1 MNPVHGGEEPGT
13 ALRVHEHTPM
23 AQDGEEGTKSLLTGG
38 EGSADVLMTQ
48 LCPLRLEEVV
58 VTKNALPDGRLEHCT
73 AQATSEENSSEAC
86 ETIRQD
92 VGEKEDKVQPALEMM
107 ALNDCNMELG
117 RDVSGHEQKINSLHS
132 QKLMVV
138 KQIVKHIK
146 SLPQDSLDSCSSAVR
161 CQGMLLIT
169 DYSDRNES
177 PGSPFTAGMP
187 MGAYFS
193 TSKVKPPLEGKEK
206 LDVVIVCVASVFA
219 LPSIEALQ
227 RQEGHKVNV
236 KDLYNQSVDALEVML
251 RALLSEKPNPAE
263 LQNFLD
269 HLAPWMRSEKAHER
283 ARAVNTSVCLL
294 QAAAEHPKFCMSHE
308 FPRLGLLVGRLA
320 LCIGDPEKEIGHQ
333 AMEGLYFL
341 YSLMWC
347 QKEPERKMGSV
358 TAVLHQMPKEI
369 LGIYEPTR
377 TCQNISEI
385 VKRFG
390 QFLSPDQIADL
401 LLTAVES
408 LKKANESTIE
418 ASKTILNVILEKY
431 KHKIQMKV
439 PKILDRIHSQ
449 LRAIHHSHARQVVMM
464 ALCLLA
470 RAFMEE
476 VSTAL
481 LKCPLPLDRDA
492 AGMWRTLAKTEAI
505 CHSHRLLDV
514 LLKELQERPSTS
526 EDKAFIIPIAAASA
540 LCEVLSVS
548 MCTQTVTRF
557 YPRLLMALLVQVH
570 YSIGLSL
577 SDSGVSR
584 KELIPACCV
593 VKTVKTLLLK
603 MGCHYEFTSVEKEG
617 GWELLTSSE
626 EHHRGVGL
634 LARAMV
640 HYSCCELWRILYL
653 LVPFL
658 ERGDKQHKLT
668 AMAFFIELLHM
679 PQAKR
684 LPEKYSVIRLLKG
697 LTDPDPIIRALCVKG
712 LITMADWP
720 GKEIKVLVPAMI
732 NSLCGVDG
740 RLVVEALADVKKILR
755 GLDGASYAG
764 CITSPLRLLFDDER
778 ASVRSAAISLF
789 GKMVKKVKKSRGL
802 MKEEDVLDSL
812 IPLLLHLQEG
822 NPDMAEKCKNA
833 LDECSRLLEWRLPK
847 QVGNRKAW
855 HNHQKDVDEICQYL
869 VKTRQENVQRFL
881 FQSQCY
887 LSSTQPSLRR
897 AAAMFIGFLVMHMD
911 NMMGMKDLDIISN
924 ALRGLLHDPE
934 ASVCIFAAQARER
947 VLAVS
952 WKLKY
957 GLVEQHKVNSDSAEK
972 HKSPPNPPP
981 TESTSS
987 RLFNALNL
995 WKLAAKH

>member
-1 MNPVHGGEEPGT
+1 MNPVHGGEGSGT
-13 ALRVHEHTPM
+13 ALRIQEHTSM
-23 AQDGEEGTKSLLTGG
+23 TQEGEEGTKSLVTGG
-38 EGSADVLMTQ
+38 EESADVLMTQ
-48 LCPLRLEEVV
+48 LRLLMLEEV
-58 VTKNALPDGRLEHCT
+58 VTKNALRDGLPEHCT
-73 AQATSEENSSEAC
+73 TQATSEENPGEAC
-86 ETIRQD
+86 GTIRQD
-92 VGEKEDKVQPALEMM
+92 VGEKEDKVQPALEMV
-107 ALNDCNMELG
+107 ALNDCNKLKELG
-117 RDVSGHEQKINSLHS
+117 KDVSRPGQKTNSLHS

-138 KQIVKHIK
+138 EQIVKRIK
-146 SLPQDSLDSCSSAVR
+146 SLPQDSLDSHSSAVR

-169 DYSDRNES
+169 DC
-177 PGSPFTAGMP
+177 
-187 MGAYFS
+187 
-193 TSKVKPPLEGKEK
+193 SKAKPPLEGKEK
-206 LDVVIVCVASVFA
+206 LDVVIVCVASIFA

-236 KDLYNQSVDALEVML
+236 KDLYNQTVDALEVML

-269 HLAPWMRSEKAHER
+269 HLAPWMTSEKAHER
-283 ARAVNTSVCLL
+283 ARAVRTSVCLL
-294 QAAAEHPKFCMSHE
+294 QEAAESPKFCMSHK
-308 FPRLGLLVGRLA
+308 FPRLGLLIGRLA
-320 LCIGDPEKEIGHQ
+320 LRVGDPEKEIGRQ

-341 YSLMWC
+341 YFLICC

-358 TAVLHQMPKEI
+358 TAVLHQMPKKI

-377 TCQNISEI
+377 TCENISEI

-390 QFLSPDQIADL
+390 QFLSPDQMADL

-408 LKKANESTIE
+408 LKEANESTIE

-431 KHKIQMKV
+431 NQKIQMEV
-439 PKILDRIHSQ
+439 PKIVDRIHSQ

-476 VSTAL
+476 VSRAL

-492 AGMWRTLAKTEAI
+492 AEMWRTLAKTEAI

-526 EDKAFIIPIAAASA
+526 EDRAFIIPLAAASA

-548 MCTQTVTRF
+548 MCTQAVTRF

-570 YSIGLSL
+570 YTIGLSL
-577 SDSGVSR
+577 PESGVSR

-640 HYSCCELWRILYL
+640 HYSCHQLWRILYL

-668 AMAFFIELLHM
+668 AMAFFVELLHM

-684 LPEKYSVIRLLKG
+684 FPEKYSVLRLLKG
-697 LTDPDPIIRALCVKG
+697 LTDPDPVIRALCVKG
-712 LITMADWP
+712 LITVADWP
-720 GKEIKVLVPAMI
+720 GK
-732 NSLCGVDG
+732 
-740 RLVVEALADVKKILR
+740 
-755 GLDGASYAG
+755 
-764 CITSPLRLLFDDER
+764 
-778 ASVRSAAISLF
+778 
-789 GKMVKKVKKSRGL
+789 
-802 MKEEDVLDSL
+802 
-812 IPLLLHLQEG
+812 
-822 NPDMAEKCKNA
+822 KCKNA
-833 LDECSRLLEWRLPK
+833 LDECSRLLQWRLPK
-847 QVGNRKAW
+847 QVGNGKAW
-855 HNHQKDVDEICQYL
+855 HNHQEDVDEICQYL
-869 VKTRQENVQRFL
+869 VKKHQENVQRFL

-897 AAAMFIGFLVMHMD
+897 AAAMFI
-911 NMMGMKDLDIISN
+911 
-924 ALRGLLHDPE
+924 ALAGLLHDPE
-934 ASVCIFAAQARER
+934 ASVCIFAAQAHER
-947 VLAVS
+947 VLAVYR
-952 WKLKY
+952 KLKY
-957 GLVEQHKVNSDSAEK
+957 GLAEQHKVNSDSAEK
-972 HKSPPNPPP
+972 HKSPPHPPA
-981 TESTSS
+981 TEGTSS
-987 RLFNALNL
+987 RLCHALNL

>member
-13 ALRVHEHTPM
+13 ALRVDEHTPM
-23 AQDGEEGTKSLLTGG
+23 TQDGEEGTKSLVTGG
-38 EGSADVLMTQ
+38 EESADVLMTQ

-58 VTKNALPDGRLEHCT
+58 VTKNALPDGLLEHCT

-86 ETIRQD
+86 GTRRQD

-107 ALNDCNMELG
+107 ALNDCNMELDRG
-117 RDVSGHEQKINSLHS
+117 ISGHEQKTNSLHS

-146 SLPQDSLDSCSSAVR
+146 SLPQDSLDLRSSAVR
-161 CQGMLLIT
+161 RQGMLLIT
-169 DYSDRNES
+169 DC
-177 PGSPFTAGMP
+177 
-187 MGAYFS
+187 
-193 TSKVKPPLEGKEK
+193 SKVKPPLEGKEK
-206 LDVVIVCVASVFA
+206 LDVVIVCVASIFA

-236 KDLYNQSVDALEVML
+236 KDLYNQTVDALEVML

-269 HLAPWMRSEKAHER
+269 HLAHWMTSEKAHER
-283 ARAVNTSVCLL
+283 ARAVKTSVCLL
-294 QAAAEHPKFCMSHE
+294 QAAVEHPKFCMSHE
-308 FPRLGLLVGRLA
+308 FPRLGLLIGRLA
-320 LCIGDPEKEIGHQ
+320 LRVGDPEKEIGRQ

-341 YSLMWC
+341 YSLMWY
-347 QKEPERKMGSV
+347 QKEPERKMRSV
-358 TAVLHQMPKEI
+358 TAMLHQMPKEI

-377 TCQNISEI
+377 TCHNISEI
-385 VKRFG
+385 VKGFG
-390 QFLSPDQIADL
+390 QFLSPDEMADL

-439 PKILDRIHSQ
+439 PKIVDRIHSQ
-449 LRAIHHSHARQVVMM
+449 LRAIHHSHARQVVMT

-481 LKCPLPLDRDA
+481 LKCPLPLD
-492 AGMWRTLAKTEAI
+492 
-505 CHSHRLLDV
+505 S
-514 LLKELQERPSTS
+514 
-526 EDKAFIIPIAAASA
+526 
-540 LCEVLSVS
+540 
-548 MCTQTVTRF
+548 
-557 YPRLLMALLVQVH
+557 
-570 YSIGLSL
+570 
-577 SDSGVSR
+577 
-584 KELIPACCV
+584 CV

-697 LTDPDPIIRALCVKG
+697 LTDPDPITRALCVKG

-755 GLDGASYAG
+755 GLDGASYVG

-802 MKEEDVLDSL
+802 MKEEDILDSL

-833 LDECSRLLEWRLPK
+833 LDECSQLLEWRLPK

-855 HNHQKDVDEICQYL
+855 HNHQEDVDEICQYL

-911 NMMGMKDLDIISN
+911 NMMEMKDLDIISN
-924 ALRGLLHDPE
+924 ALGGLIHDPE

-947 VLAVS
+947 VLAVY

-957 GLVEQHKVNSDSAEK
+957 GLAEQHKVNSDSAEK

>member
-13 ALRVHEHTPM
+13 ALRVDEHTPM
-23 AQDGEEGTKSLLTGG
+23 TQDGEEGTKSLVTGG
-38 EGSADVLMTQ
+38 EESADVLMTQ

-58 VTKNALPDGRLEHCT
+58 VTKNALPDGLLEHCT

-86 ETIRQD
+86 GTRRQD

-107 ALNDCNMELG
+107 ALNDCNMELDRG
-117 RDVSGHEQKINSLHS
+117 ISGHEQKTNSLHS

-146 SLPQDSLDSCSSAVR
+146 SLPQDSLDLRSSAVR
-161 CQGMLLIT
+161 RQGMLLIT
-169 DYSDRNES
+169 DC
-177 PGSPFTAGMP
+177 
-187 MGAYFS
+187 
-193 TSKVKPPLEGKEK
+193 SKVKPPLEGKEK
-206 LDVVIVCVASVFA
+206 LDVVIVCVASIFA

-236 KDLYNQSVDALEVML
+236 KDLYNQTVDALEVML

-269 HLAPWMRSEKAHER
+269 HLAHWMTSEKAHER
-283 ARAVNTSVCLL
+283 ARAVKTSVCLL
-294 QAAAEHPKFCMSHE
+294 QAAVEHPKFCMSHE
-308 FPRLGLLVGRLA
+308 FPRLGLLIGRLA
-320 LCIGDPEKEIGHQ
+320 LRVGDPEKEIGRQ

-341 YSLMWC
+341 YSLMWY
-347 QKEPERKMGSV
+347 QKEPERKMRSV
-358 TAVLHQMPKEI
+358 TAMLHQMPKEI

-377 TCQNISEI
+377 TCHNISEI
-385 VKRFG
+385 VKGFG
-390 QFLSPDQIADL
+390 QFLSPDEMADL

-439 PKILDRIHSQ
+439 PKIVDRIHSQ
-449 LRAIHHSHARQVVMM
+449 LRAIHHSHARQVVMT

-481 LKCPLPLDRDA
+481 LKCPLPLD
-492 AGMWRTLAKTEAI
+492 
-505 CHSHRLLDV
+505 S
-514 LLKELQERPSTS
+514 
-526 EDKAFIIPIAAASA
+526 
-540 LCEVLSVS
+540 
-548 MCTQTVTRF
+548 
-557 YPRLLMALLVQVH
+557 
-570 YSIGLSL
+570 
-577 SDSGVSR
+577 
-584 KELIPACCV
+584 CV

-697 LTDPDPIIRALCVKG
+697 LTDPDPITRALCVKG

-755 GLDGASYAG
+755 GLDGASYVG
-764 CITSPLRLLFDDER
+764 CITSPLRLLFDD
-778 ASVRSAAISLF
+778 
-789 GKMVKKVKKSRGL
+789 
-802 MKEEDVLDSL
+802 
-812 IPLLLHLQEG
+812 
-822 NPDMAEKCKNA
+822 KCKNA
-833 LDECSRLLEWRLPK
+833 LDECSQLLEWRLPK

-855 HNHQKDVDEICQYL
+855 HNHQEDVDEICQYL

-911 NMMGMKDLDIISN
+911 NMMEMKDLDIISN
-924 ALRGLLHDPE
+924 ALGGLIHDPE

-947 VLAVS
+947 VLAVY

-957 GLVEQHKVNSDSAEK
+957 GLAEQHKVNSDSAEK

>member
-13 ALRVHEHTPM
+13 ALRVDEHTPM
-23 AQDGEEGTKSLLTGG
+23 TQDGEEGTKSLVTGG
-38 EGSADVLMTQ
+38 EESADVLMTQ

-58 VTKNALPDGRLEHCT
+58 VTKNALPDGLLEHCT

-86 ETIRQD
+86 GTRRQD

-107 ALNDCNMELG
+107 ALNDCNMELDRG
-117 RDVSGHEQKINSLHS
+117 ISGHEQKTNSLHS

-146 SLPQDSLDSCSSAVR
+146 SLPQDSLDLRSSAVR
-161 CQGMLLIT
+161 RQGMLLIT
-169 DYSDRNES
+169 DC
-177 PGSPFTAGMP
+177 
-187 MGAYFS
+187 
-193 TSKVKPPLEGKEK
+193 SKVKPPLEGKEK
-206 LDVVIVCVASVFA
+206 LDVVIVCVASIFA

-236 KDLYNQSVDALEVML
+236 KDLYNQTVDALEVML

-269 HLAPWMRSEKAHER
+269 HLAHWMTSEKAHER
-283 ARAVNTSVCLL
+283 ARAVKTSVCLL
-294 QAAAEHPKFCMSHE
+294 QAAVEHPKFCMSHE
-308 FPRLGLLVGRLA
+308 FPRLGLLIGRLA
-320 LCIGDPEKEIGHQ
+320 LRVGDPEKEIGRQ

-341 YSLMWC
+341 YSLMWY
-347 QKEPERKMGSV
+347 QKEPERKMRSV
-358 TAVLHQMPKEI
+358 TAMLHQMPKEI

-377 TCQNISEI
+377 TCHNISEI
-385 VKRFG
+385 VKGFG
-390 QFLSPDQIADL
+390 QFLSPDEMADL

-439 PKILDRIHSQ
+439 PKIVDRIHSQ
-449 LRAIHHSHARQVVMM
+449 LRAIHHSHARQVVMT

-481 LKCPLPLDRDA
+481 LKCPLPLD
-492 AGMWRTLAKTEAI
+492 
-505 CHSHRLLDV
+505 S
-514 LLKELQERPSTS
+514 
-526 EDKAFIIPIAAASA
+526 
-540 LCEVLSVS
+540 
-548 MCTQTVTRF
+548 
-557 YPRLLMALLVQVH
+557 
-570 YSIGLSL
+570 
-577 SDSGVSR
+577 
-584 KELIPACCV
+584 CV

-697 LTDPDPIIRALCVKG
+697 LTDPDPITRALCVKG

-755 GLDGASYAG
+755 GLDGASYVG
-764 CITSPLRLLFDDER
+764 CITSPLRLLFDD
-778 ASVRSAAISLF
+778 
-789 GKMVKKVKKSRGL
+789 
-802 MKEEDVLDSL
+802 
-812 IPLLLHLQEG
+812 
-822 NPDMAEKCKNA
+822 
-833 LDECSRLLEWRLPK
+833 
-847 QVGNRKAW
+847 VGNRKAW
-855 HNHQKDVDEICQYL
+855 HNHQEDVDEICQYL

-911 NMMGMKDLDIISN
+911 NMMEMKDLDIISN
-924 ALRGLLHDPE
+924 ALGGLIHDPE

-947 VLAVS
+947 VLAVY

-957 GLVEQHKVNSDSAEK
+957 GLAEQHKVNSDSAEK

>member
-1 MNPVHGGEEPGT
+1 M
-13 ALRVHEHTPM
+13 
-23 AQDGEEGTKSLLTGG
+23 K
-38 EGSADVLMTQ
+38 
-48 LCPLRLEEVV
+48 
-58 VTKNALPDGRLEHCT
+58 
-73 AQATSEENSSEAC
+73 
-86 ETIRQD
+86 
-92 VGEKEDKVQPALEMM
+92 
-107 ALNDCNMELG
+107 ELG
-117 RDVSGHEQKINSLHS
+117 RDVSGHEQKTNSLHS

-146 SLPQDSLDSCSSAVR
+146 SLPQDSLDLRSSAVR
-161 CQGMLLIT
+161 RQGMLLIT
-169 DYSDRNES
+169 DC
-177 PGSPFTAGMP
+177 
-187 MGAYFS
+187 
-193 TSKVKPPLEGKEK
+193 SKMKPPLEGKEK
-206 LDVVIVCVASVFA
+206 LDVVIVCVASIFA
-219 LPSIEALQ
+219 LPSIKALQ

-236 KDLYNQSVDALEVML
+236 KDLYNQTVDALEVML
-251 RALLSEKPNPAE
+251 RALLSEKPTPAE

-269 HLAPWMRSEKAHER
+269 HLAHWMTSEKAHER
-283 ARAVNTSVCLL
+283 ARAVKTSVCLL
-294 QAAAEHPKFCMSHE
+294 QAAVEHPKFCMSHE
-308 FPRLGLLVGRLA
+308 FPRLGLLIGRLA
-320 LCIGDPEKEIGHQ
+320 LRVGDPEKEIGCQ

-385 VKRFG
+385 VKGFG
-390 QFLSPDQIADL
+390 QFLSPDQMADL

-439 PKILDRIHSQ
+439 PKIVDRIHSQ

-526 EDKAFIIPIAAASA
+526 EDKAFFIPIAAASA

-755 GLDGASYAG
+755 GLDGASYVG

-778 ASVRSAAISLF
+778 ESVRSAAISLF

-855 HNHQKDVDEICQYL
+855 HNHQEDVDEICQYL

-911 NMMGMKDLDIISN
+911 NMMEMKDLDIISN
-924 ALRGLLHDPE
+924 ALGGLIHDPE
-934 ASVCIFAAQARER
+934 ASVCIFAAQAHER
-947 VLAVS
+947 VLAVY

-972 HKSPPNPPP
+972 HKSPPNAPP

>member
-1 MNPVHGGEEPGT
+1 MNPVHGGEGSGT
-13 ALRVHEHTPM
+13 ALRLQEHTSM
-23 AQDGEEGTKSLLTGG
+23 TQDGEEGTKSLVTGG
-38 EGSADVLMTQ
+38 EASADVLMTQ

-58 VTKNALPDGRLEHCT
+58 TKNALYMMACRST
-73 AQATSEENSSEAC
+73 AQATSEENPSEAC
-86 ETIRQD
+86 GTIRQD
-92 VGEKEDKVQPALEMM
+92 VGEKEDKVQPALEMV
-107 ALNDCNMELG
+107 ALNDWKKLKELG
-117 RDVSGHEQKINSLHS
+117 KDVSGPGQKTNSFHS

-146 SLPQDSLDSCSSAVR
+146 SLPQDSLDSHSSAVR
-161 CQGMLLIT
+161 CQGMQLIT
-169 DYSDRNES
+169 DC
-177 PGSPFTAGMP
+177 
-187 MGAYFS
+187 
-193 TSKVKPPLEGKEK
+193 SKAKPPLEGKEK
-206 LDVVIVCVASVFA
+206 LDVVIVCVASIFA

-236 KDLYNQSVDALEVML
+236 KDLYNQTVDALEVML

-269 HLAPWMRSEKAHER
+269 HLAPWMTSEKAHER
-283 ARAVNTSVCLL
+283 ARAVITSVCLL
-294 QAAAEHPKFCMSHE
+294 QAAAESPQFCMSHK
-308 FPRLGLLVGRLA
+308 FPRLGLLIGRLA
-320 LCIGDPEKEIGHQ
+320 LRVGDPEKEIGRQ

-358 TAVLHQMPKEI
+358 TAVLHQMPQKI
-369 LGIYEPTR
+369 LGIYKPTR
-377 TCQNISEI
+377 TCENISEI

-390 QFLSPDQIADL
+390 QFLSPDQMADL

-408 LKKANESTIE
+408 LKEASESTIE

-431 KHKIQMKV
+431 KQKIQMEV
-439 PKILDRIHSQ
+439 PKIVDRIHSQ

-470 RAFMEE
+470 HAFLEE

-526 EDKAFIIPIAAASA
+526 EDRAFIIPLAAASA

-548 MCTQTVTRF
+548 MCTQAVTRF

-570 YSIGLSL
+570 YTIGLSL
-577 SDSGVSR
+577 PDSGVSR

-603 MGCHYEFTSVEKEG
+603 MGCHYEFTAVEKEG

-640 HYSCCELWRILYL
+640 HYSCCQLWRILYL

-668 AMAFFIELLHM
+668 AMAFFVELLHM

-684 LPEKYSVIRLLKG
+684 LPEKYSVLRLLKG
-697 LTDPDPIIRALCVKG
+697 LTDPDPVIRALCVKG

-720 GKEIKVLVPAMI
+720 GKERV
-732 NSLCGVDG
+732 
-740 RLVVEALADVKKILR
+740 
-755 GLDGASYAG
+755 
-764 CITSPLRLLFDDER
+764 
-778 ASVRSAAISLF
+778 SVRSAAISLF
-789 GKMVKKVKKSRGL
+789 GKMVKKVKKTQGL

-822 NPDMAEKCKNA
+822 NPDLAEKCKNA
-833 LDECSRLLEWRLPK
+833 LDECSRVLEWRLPK
-847 QVGNRKAW
+847 QVGNGKAW
-855 HNHQKDVDEICQYL
+855 HNHQEDVDEICQYL
-869 VKTRQENVQRFL
+869 VKKHQENVQKFL

-911 NMMGMKDLDIISN
+911 SMMRMKDLDIISN
-924 ALRGLLHDPE
+924 ALAGLLHDPE
-934 ASVCIFAAQARER
+934 ASVCIFAAQAHDR
-947 VLAVS
+947 VLAIY

-972 HKSPPNPPP
+972 HKSPPNPPA
-981 TESTSS
+981 TEGTSS
-987 RLFNALNL
+987 RLCNALNL

>member
-1 MNPVHGGEEPGT
+1 MDHRSQQYLLSKSWERENMNPVHGGEEPGT

-23 AQDGEEGTKSLLTGG
+23 TQDGEEGTKSLVTGG
-38 EGSADVLMTQ
+38 EESADVLMTQ

-58 VTKNALPDGRLEHCT
+58 VTKNALPDGLLEHCT
-73 AQATSEENSSEAC
+73 AQTTSEENSSEAC
-86 ETIRQD
+86 GTIRQD

-117 RDVSGHEQKINSLHS
+117 RDVSGHEQKTNSLHS

-146 SLPQDSLDSCSSAVR
+146 SLPQDSLDLRSSAVR
-161 CQGMLLIT
+161 RQGMLLIT
-169 DYSDRNES
+169 DC
-177 PGSPFTAGMP
+177 
-187 MGAYFS
+187 
-193 TSKVKPPLEGKEK
+193 SKVKPPLEGKEK
-206 LDVVIVCVASVFA
+206 LDVVIVCVASIFA

-236 KDLYNQSVDALEVML
+236 KDLYNQTVDALEVML
-251 RALLSEKPNPAE
+251 RALLSEKPTPAE

-269 HLAPWMRSEKAHER
+269 VSSIELHLGHWMTSEKAHER
-283 ARAVNTSVCLL
+283 ARAVKTSVCLL
-294 QAAAEHPKFCMSHE
+294 QAAVEHPKFCISHE
-308 FPRLGLLVGRLA
+308 FPRLGILIGRLA
-320 LCIGDPEKEIGHQ
+320 LRVGDPEKEIGRQ

-385 VKRFG
+385 VKGFG
-390 QFLSPDQIADL
+390 QFLSPDQMADL

-439 PKILDRIHSQ
+439 PKIVDRIHSQ

-476 VSTAL
+476 VSKAL
-481 LKCPLPLDRDA
+481 LKCPLPLD
-492 AGMWRTLAKTEAI
+492 
-505 CHSHRLLDV
+505 S
-514 LLKELQERPSTS
+514 
-526 EDKAFIIPIAAASA
+526 
-540 LCEVLSVS
+540 
-548 MCTQTVTRF
+548 
-557 YPRLLMALLVQVH
+557 
-570 YSIGLSL
+570 
-577 SDSGVSR
+577 
-584 KELIPACCV
+584 CV

-755 GLDGASYAG
+755 GLDGASYVG

-778 ASVRSAAISLF
+778 ESVRSAAISLF

-855 HNHQKDVDEICQYL
+855 HNHQEDVDEICQYL

-911 NMMGMKDLDIISN
+911 NMMEMKDLDIISN
-924 ALRGLLHDPE
+924 ALGGLIHDPE

-947 VLAVS
+947 VLAVY

-957 GLVEQHKVNSDSAEK
+957 ALVEQHKVNSDSAEK

>member
-269 HLAPWMRSEKAHER
+269 VSSIELHLAPWMRSEKAHER

-764 CITSPLRLLFDDER
+764 CITSPLRLLFDD
-778 ASVRSAAISLF
+778 
-789 GKMVKKVKKSRGL
+789 
-802 MKEEDVLDSL
+802 
-812 IPLLLHLQEG
+812 
-822 NPDMAEKCKNA
+822 KCKNA

>member
-1 MNPVHGGEEPGT
+1 MNPVHGGEGSGT
-13 ALRVHEHTPM
+13 ALRLQEHTSM
-23 AQDGEEGTKSLLTGG
+23 TQDGEEGTKSLVTGG
-38 EGSADVLMTQ
+38 EASADVLMTQ

-58 VTKNALPDGRLEHCT
+58 TKNALYMMACRST
-73 AQATSEENSSEAC
+73 AQATSEENPSEAC
-86 ETIRQD
+86 GTIRQD
-92 VGEKEDKVQPALEMM
+92 VGEKEDKVQPALEMV
-107 ALNDCNMELG
+107 ALNDWKKLKELG
-117 RDVSGHEQKINSLHS
+117 KDVSGPGQKTNSFHS

-146 SLPQDSLDSCSSAVR
+146 SLPQDSLDSHSSAVR
-161 CQGMLLIT
+161 CQGMQLIT
-169 DYSDRNES
+169 DC
-177 PGSPFTAGMP
+177 
-187 MGAYFS
+187 
-193 TSKVKPPLEGKEK
+193 SKAKPPLEGKEK
-206 LDVVIVCVASVFA
+206 LDVVIVCVASIFA

-236 KDLYNQSVDALEVML
+236 KDLYNQTVDALEVML

-269 HLAPWMRSEKAHER
+269 HLAPWMTSEKAHER
-283 ARAVNTSVCLL
+283 ARAVITSVCLL
-294 QAAAEHPKFCMSHE
+294 QAAAESPQFCMSHK
-308 FPRLGLLVGRLA
+308 FPRLGLLIGRLA
-320 LCIGDPEKEIGHQ
+320 LRVGDPEKEIGRQ

-358 TAVLHQMPKEI
+358 TAVLHQMPQKI
-369 LGIYEPTR
+369 LGIYKPTR
-377 TCQNISEI
+377 TCENISEI

-390 QFLSPDQIADL
+390 QFLSPDQMADL

-408 LKKANESTIE
+408 LKEASESTIE

-431 KHKIQMKV
+431 KQKIQMEV
-439 PKILDRIHSQ
+439 PKIVDRIHSQ

-470 RAFMEE
+470 HAFLEE

-526 EDKAFIIPIAAASA
+526 EDRAFIIPLAAASA

-548 MCTQTVTRF
+548 MCTQAVTRF

-570 YSIGLSL
+570 YTIGLSL
-577 SDSGVSR
+577 PDSGVSR

-603 MGCHYEFTSVEKEG
+603 MGCHYEFTAVEKEG

-640 HYSCCELWRILYL
+640 HYSCCQLWRILYL

-668 AMAFFIELLHM
+668 AMAFFVELLHM

-684 LPEKYSVIRLLKG
+684 LPEKYSVLRLLKG
-697 LTDPDPIIRALCVKG
+697 LTDPDPVIRALCVKG

-720 GKEIKVLVPAMI
+720 GK
-732 NSLCGVDG
+732 
-740 RLVVEALADVKKILR
+740 
-755 GLDGASYAG
+755 
-764 CITSPLRLLFDDER
+764 
-778 ASVRSAAISLF
+778 
-789 GKMVKKVKKSRGL
+789 
-802 MKEEDVLDSL
+802 
-812 IPLLLHLQEG
+812 
-822 NPDMAEKCKNA
+822 KCKNA
-833 LDECSRLLEWRLPK
+833 LDECSRVLEWRLPK
-847 QVGNRKAW
+847 QVGNGKAW
-855 HNHQKDVDEICQYL
+855 HNHQEDVDEICQYL
-869 VKTRQENVQRFL
+869 VKKHQENVQKFL

-911 NMMGMKDLDIISN
+911 SMMRMKDLDIISN
-924 ALRGLLHDPE
+924 ALAGLLHDPE
-934 ASVCIFAAQARER
+934 ASVCIFAAQAHDR
-947 VLAVS
+947 VLAIY

-972 HKSPPNPPP
+972 HKSPPNPPA
-981 TESTSS
+981 TEGTSS
-987 RLFNALNL
+987 RLCNALNL

>member
-13 ALRVHEHTPM
+13 ALRVDEHTPM
-23 AQDGEEGTKSLLTGG
+23 TQDGEEGTKSLVTGG
-38 EGSADVLMTQ
+38 EESADVLMTQ

-58 VTKNALPDGRLEHCT
+58 VTKNALPDGLLEHCT

-86 ETIRQD
+86 GTRRQD

-107 ALNDCNMELG
+107 ALNDCNMELDRG
-117 RDVSGHEQKINSLHS
+117 ISGHEQKTNSLHS

-146 SLPQDSLDSCSSAVR
+146 SLPQDSLDLRSSAVR
-161 CQGMLLIT
+161 RQGMLLIT
-169 DYSDRNES
+169 DC
-177 PGSPFTAGMP
+177 
-187 MGAYFS
+187 
-193 TSKVKPPLEGKEK
+193 SKVKPPLEGKEK
-206 LDVVIVCVASVFA
+206 LDVVIVCVASIFA

-236 KDLYNQSVDALEVML
+236 KDLYNQTVDALEVML

-269 HLAPWMRSEKAHER
+269 HLAHWMTSEKAHER
-283 ARAVNTSVCLL
+283 ARAVKTSVCLL
-294 QAAAEHPKFCMSHE
+294 QAAVEHPKFCMSHE
-308 FPRLGLLVGRLA
+308 FPRLGLLIGRLA
-320 LCIGDPEKEIGHQ
+320 LRVGDPEKEIGRQ

-341 YSLMWC
+341 YSLMWY
-347 QKEPERKMGSV
+347 QKEPERKMRSV
-358 TAVLHQMPKEI
+358 TAMLHQMPKEI

-377 TCQNISEI
+377 TCHNISEI
-385 VKRFG
+385 VKGFG
-390 QFLSPDQIADL
+390 QFLSPDEMADL

-439 PKILDRIHSQ
+439 PKIVDRIHSQ
-449 LRAIHHSHARQVVMM
+449 LRAIHHSHARQVVMT

-481 LKCPLPLDRDA
+481 LKCPLPLD
-492 AGMWRTLAKTEAI
+492 
-505 CHSHRLLDV
+505 S
-514 LLKELQERPSTS
+514 
-526 EDKAFIIPIAAASA
+526 
-540 LCEVLSVS
+540 
-548 MCTQTVTRF
+548 
-557 YPRLLMALLVQVH
+557 
-570 YSIGLSL
+570 
-577 SDSGVSR
+577 
-584 KELIPACCV
+584 CV

-697 LTDPDPIIRALCVKG
+697 LTDPDPITRALCVKG

-755 GLDGASYAG
+755 GLDGASYVG

-802 MKEEDVLDSL
+802 MKEEDILDSL

-833 LDECSRLLEWRLPK
+833 LDECSQLLEWRLPK

-855 HNHQKDVDEICQYL
+855 HNHQEDVDEICQYL

-897 AAAMFIGFLVMHMD
+897 AAAMFI
-911 NMMGMKDLDIISN
+911 
-924 ALRGLLHDPE
+924 ALGGLIHDPE

-947 VLAVS
+947 VLAVY

-957 GLVEQHKVNSDSAEK
+957 GLAEQHKVNSDSAEK

>member
-1 MNPVHGGEEPGT
+1 MNPVHGDEEPGT

-23 AQDGEEGTKSLLTGG
+23 TQDGEEGTKSLVTEG
-38 EGSADVLMTQ
+38 EESADVLMTQ

-58 VTKNALPDGRLEHCT
+58 VTKNALPDGLLEHCT

-86 ETIRQD
+86 GTIRQD

-107 ALNDCNMELG
+107 ALNDCNMELDRG
-117 RDVSGHEQKINSLHS
+117 ISRHEQKTNSLHS

-146 SLPQDSLDSCSSAVR
+146 SLPQDSLDLRSSAVR
-161 CQGMLLIT
+161 RQGMLLIT
-169 DYSDRNES
+169 DCSDRNES
-177 PGSPFTAGMP
+177 PGAPSTAGMP

-193 TSKVKPPLEGKEK
+193 ASKVKPPLEGKEK
-206 LDVVIVCVASVFA
+206 LDVVIVCVASIFA

-236 KDLYNQSVDALEVML
+236 KDLYNQTVDALEVML

-269 HLAPWMRSEKAHER
+269 HLAHWMTSEKAHER
-283 ARAVNTSVCLL
+283 ARAVKTSVCLL
-294 QAAAEHPKFCMSHE
+294 QAAVEHPKFCMSHE
-308 FPRLGLLVGRLA
+308 FPRLGLLIGRLA
-320 LCIGDPEKEIGHQ
+320 LRVGDPEKEIGLQ

-358 TAVLHQMPKEI
+358 TAMLHQMPKEI

-385 VKRFG
+385 VKGFG
-390 QFLSPDQIADL
+390 QFLSPDQMADL

-439 PKILDRIHSQ
+439 PKIVDRIHSQ
-449 LRAIHHSHARQVVMM
+449 LRAIHHSHGRQVVMM

-526 EDKAFIIPIAAASA
+526 EDKAFFIPIAAASA

-548 MCTQTVTRF
+548 MCTQMVTRF

-584 KELIPACCV
+584 KELLPACCV

-755 GLDGASYAG
+755 GLDGASYVV

-855 HNHQKDVDEICQYL
+855 HNHQEDVDEICQYL
-869 VKTRQENVQRFL
+869 VKTHQENVQRFL

-897 AAAMFIGFLVMHMD
+897 AAAMFI
-911 NMMGMKDLDIISN
+911 
-924 ALRGLLHDPE
+924 ALGGLIHDPE

-947 VLAVS
+947 VLAVY

-957 GLVEQHKVNSDSAEK
+957 GLAEQHKVNSDSAEK

>member
-1 MNPVHGGEEPGT
+1 MTQE
-13 ALRVHEHTPM
+13 
-23 AQDGEEGTKSLLTGG
+23 GEEGTKSLVTG
-38 EGSADVLMTQ
+38 
-48 LCPLRLEEVV
+48 
-58 VTKNALPDGRLEHCT
+58 
-73 AQATSEENSSEAC
+73 ENPSEAC
-86 ETIRQD
+86 GTIRQD
-92 VGEKEDKVQPALEMM
+92 VGEKEDKVQPALEMV
-107 ALNDCNMELG
+107 ALNDCN
-117 RDVSGHEQKINSLHS
+117 
-132 QKLMVV
+132 KL
-138 KQIVKHIK
+138 KHIK
-146 SLPQDSLDSCSSAVR
+146 SLPQNSLDSHSSAVR
-161 CQGMLLIT
+161 RQGMLLIT
-169 DYSDRNES
+169 DC
-177 PGSPFTAGMP
+177 
-187 MGAYFS
+187 
-193 TSKVKPPLEGKEK
+193 SKAKPPLEGKEK
-206 LDVVIVCVASVFA
+206 LDVVIVCVTSIFA

-236 KDLYNQSVDALEVML
+236 KDLYNQTVDALEVML
-251 RALLSEKPNPAE
+251 GALLSEKPNPAE

-269 HLAPWMRSEKAHER
+269 HLAPWMTSEKAHER
-283 ARAVNTSVCLL
+283 ARAVSTSVCLYKQQPRVL
-294 QAAAEHPKFCMSHE
+294 SSMSHE
-308 FPRLGLLVGRLA
+308 FPRLRLLIGRLA
-320 LCIGDPEKEIGHQ
+320 LHVGDPEKEIGHQ
-333 AMEGLYFL
+333 AMECLYFL

-377 TCQNISEI
+377 TCENISEI

-390 QFLSPDQIADL
+390 QFLSPDQMADL

-408 LKKANESTIE
+408 LKEANESTIE

-431 KHKIQMKV
+431 KQKIQMEV
-439 PKILDRIHSQ
+439 PKIVDRIHSQ

-492 AGMWRTLAKTEAI
+492 AGMCRTLAKTEAI

-526 EDKAFIIPIAAASA
+526 EDRAFIIPLAAASA

-548 MCTQTVTRF
+548 MCTRTVTRF
-557 YPRLLMALLVQVH
+557 YPRLLMALLVQV
-570 YSIGLSL
+570 YYTIGLGL
-577 SDSGVSR
+577 PDSRVSR

-640 HYSCCELWRILYL
+640 HYSCCQLWRILYL

-668 AMAFFIELLHM
+668 VRAFFVELLHM

-684 LPEKYSVIRLLKG
+684 LPEKYSLLHLLKG
-697 LTDPDPIIRALCVKG
+697 LTDPDPVIRALCVKG

-755 GLDGASYAG
+755 GLDVASYVG

-778 ASVRSAAISLF
+778 MSVRSAAISLF
-789 GKMVKKVKKSRGL
+789 GKMVKKVKKSQGL

-822 NPDMAEKCKNA
+822 NPDMAENPLTSVKLHAGGGICPHGTTCA
-833 LDECSRLLEWRLPK
+833 L
-847 QVGNRKAW
+847 G
-855 HNHQKDVDEICQYL
+855 
-869 VKTRQENVQRFL
+869 
-881 FQSQCY
+881 
-887 LSSTQPSLRR
+887 
-897 AAAMFIGFLVMHMD
+897 
-911 NMMGMKDLDIISN
+911 
-924 ALRGLLHDPE
+924 GLMHDPE
-934 ASVCIFAAQARER
+934 ASICIFAAQARER
-947 VLAVS
+947 VLAVY

-972 HKSPPNPPP
+972 HKSPPNPPA

>member
-1 MNPVHGGEEPGT
+1 HKSQQYLLSKSWEPENRNPVHGGE
-13 ALRVHEHTPM
+13 RVQEQAPM
-23 AQDGEEGTKSLLTGG
+23 TQEGEEGTKSLITGS
-38 EGSADVLMTQ
+38 EESADILMTQ

-58 VTKNALPDGRLEHCT
+58 TKNALHDGLSEHRT
-73 AQATSEENSSEAC
+73 AQATSEENSSEVC
-86 ETIRQD
+86 GTRQD
-92 VGEKEDKVQPALEMM
+92 VGEKEDKVQPALEMV
-107 ALNDCNMELG
+107 ALNDCNMEVV
-117 RDVSGHEQKINSLHS
+117 RDVSRHGQKTNSLHS

-138 KQIVKHIK
+138 KQIVKRIK
-146 SLPQDSLDSCSSAVR
+146 SLPQDSLDSRSSAVR
-161 CQGMLLIT
+161 RQGMLLIT
-169 DYSDRNES
+169 DY
-177 PGSPFTAGMP
+177 
-187 MGAYFS
+187 
-193 TSKVKPPLEGKEK
+193 SKVKPPLEGKEK
-206 LDVVIVCVASVFA
+206 LDVVIVCVASIFS

-236 KDLYNQSVDALEVML
+236 KDLYSQTVDALEVML

-263 LQNFLD
+263 LQSFLD
-269 HLAPWMRSEKAHER
+269 HLAPWMTSEKAHER
-283 ARAVNTSVCLL
+283 ARAVSTSVCLL
-294 QAAAEHPKFCMSHE
+294 QAAAERPKFCMSHE
-308 FPRLGLLVGRLA
+308 FPRLGLLIGRLA
-320 LCIGDPEKEIGHQ
+320 LRVGDPEKEIGRQ

-341 YSLMWC
+341 YSLVWC

-358 TAVLHQMPKEI
+358 TSVLHQMPKEI

-390 QFLSPDQIADL
+390 QFLSPDQMADL

-408 LKKANESTIE
+408 LKEANESTIE

-431 KHKIQMKV
+431 KQKIEMEV
-439 PKILDRIHSQ
+439 PKIVDRIHSQ

-470 RAFMEE
+470 HAFMEE

-481 LKCPLPLDRDA
+481 LECPLPLDSDA
-492 AGMWRTLAKTEAI
+492 AGMWRTLARTEAI

-526 EDKAFIIPIAAASA
+526 EDKAFIIPLAAASA

-548 MCTQTVTRF
+548 ICAQTVARF

-570 YSIGLSL
+570 YAIGLSL
-577 SDSGVSR
+577 PDSGVSR

-640 HYSCCELWRILYL
+640 HYSCRERWRILYL

-668 AMAFFIELLHM
+668 AMAFFVELLHM

-697 LTDPDPIIRALCVKG
+697 LTDPDPVIRALCVKG

-720 GKEIKVLVPAMI
+720 GKEIKFLVPAMI
-732 NSLCGVDG
+732 NSLCEVDG

-755 GLDGASYAG
+755 GLDGASYVG
-764 CITSPLRLLFDDER
+764 CITSPLRLLFDD
-778 ASVRSAAISLF
+778 
-789 GKMVKKVKKSRGL
+789 
-802 MKEEDVLDSL
+802 
-812 IPLLLHLQEG
+812 
-822 NPDMAEKCKNA
+822 KCKNA
-833 LDECSRLLEWRLPK
+833 LDECSRFLQWRLPK

-855 HNHQKDVDEICQYL
+855 HNHQEDVDEICQYL
-869 VKTRQENVQRFL
+869 VKTHQENVQRFL

-887 LSSTQPSLRR
+887 LNSTQPSLRR
-897 AAAMFIGFLVMHMD
+897 AAAMFIGFLVMRMD
-911 NMMGMKDLDIISN
+911 NMMRMKDLDILSN
-924 ALRGLLHDPE
+924 ALGGLIHDPE
-934 ASVCIFAAQARER
+934 ASVCIFAAQAHER
-947 VLAVS
+947 VLAVY

-957 GLVEQHKVNSDSAEK
+957 GLVEQRKVNSDSAET
-972 HKSPPNPPP
+972 HKSPPNPPATP
-981 TESTSS
+981 STSS
-987 RLFNALNL
+987 RLFNALSL

>member
-1 MNPVHGGEEPGT
+1 MNPVHGGEGSGT
-13 ALRVHEHTPM
+13 ALRIQEHTSM
-23 AQDGEEGTKSLLTGG
+23 TQDREEGTKSLVTGG
-38 EGSADVLMTQ
+38 EASADVLMTQ

-58 VTKNALPDGRLEHCT
+58 TKNALHDGLPEHCT
-73 AQATSEENSSEAC
+73 AQATSEGEERCVSGEENPSEAC
-86 ETIRQD
+86 GTIVQD
-92 VGEKEDKVQPALEMM
+92 VGEKEDKVQPALEMV
-107 ALNDCNMELG
+107 ALNDWNKLKELG
-117 RDVSGHEQKINSLHS
+117 KDVSGPGQKTNSLHS
-132 QKLMVV
+132 QKLMIV

-146 SLPQDSLDSCSSAVR
+146 SLPQDSLDSHSSAVR
-161 CQGMLLIT
+161 CQGMQLIT
-169 DYSDRNES
+169 DC
-177 PGSPFTAGMP
+177 
-187 MGAYFS
+187 
-193 TSKVKPPLEGKEK
+193 SKAKPPLEGKEK
-206 LDVVIVCVASVFA
+206 LDVVIVCVASIFA

-236 KDLYNQSVDALEVML
+236 KDLYNQTVAALEVML

-269 HLAPWMRSEKAHER
+269 HLAPWMTSEKAHER
-283 ARAVNTSVCLL
+283 ARAVRTSVCLL
-294 QAAAEHPKFCMSHE
+294 QAAAESPKFCMSHK
-308 FPRLGLLVGRLA
+308 FPRLGLLIGRLA
-320 LCIGDPEKEIGHQ
+320 LRVGDPEKEIGHQ

-358 TAVLHQMPKEI
+358 TAVLHQMLQKI

-377 TCQNISEI
+377 TCENISEI
-385 VKRFG
+385 VK
-390 QFLSPDQIADL
+390 
-401 LLTAVES
+401 
-408 LKKANESTIE
+408 
-418 ASKTILNVILEKY
+418 
-431 KHKIQMKV
+431 
-439 PKILDRIHSQ
+439 
-449 LRAIHHSHARQVVMM
+449 
-464 ALCLLA
+464 
-470 RAFMEE
+470 
-476 VSTAL
+476 
-481 LKCPLPLDRDA
+481 
-492 AGMWRTLAKTEAI
+492 
-505 CHSHRLLDV
+505 
-514 LLKELQERPSTS
+514 
-526 EDKAFIIPIAAASA
+526 AASA

-548 MCTQTVTRF
+548 MCTQAVTRF

-570 YSIGLSL
+570 YTIGLSL
-577 SDSGVSR
+577 PDSGVSR

-603 MGCHYEFTSVEKEG
+603 MGCHYEFTAVEKEG

-640 HYSCCELWRILYL
+640 HYSCCQLWRILYL

-668 AMAFFIELLHM
+668 AMAFFVELLHM

-684 LPEKYSVIRLLKG
+684 LPEKYSVLRLLKG
-697 LTDPDPIIRALCVKG
+697 LTDPDPVIRALCVKG

-755 GLDGASYAG
+755 GLDVASYVG
-764 CITSPLRLLFDDER
+764 CITSLLRLLFDDER
-778 ASVRSAAISLF
+778 VSVRSAAISLF
-789 GKMVKKVKKSRGL
+789 GKMVKKVKKTQGL

-847 QVGNRKAW
+847 QVGNGKAW
-855 HNHQKDVDEICQYL
+855 HNHQEDVDEICQYL
-869 VKTRQENVQRFL
+869 VKKHQENVQRFL

-911 NMMGMKDLDIISN
+911 SMMRMKDLDIISN
-924 ALRGLLHDPE
+924 ALAGLLHDPE
-934 ASVCIFAAQARER
+934 ASVCIFAAQAHDR
-947 VLAVS
+947 VLAVY

-972 HKSPPNPPP
+972 HHSPPNHPA
-981 TESTSS
+981 TEGTSS
-987 RLFNALNL
+987 RLCNAINL

>member
-269 HLAPWMRSEKAHER
+269 VSSIELHLAPWMRSEKAHER

-481 LKCPLPLDRDA
+481 LKCPLPLD
-492 AGMWRTLAKTEAI
+492 
-505 CHSHRLLDV
+505 RLLDV

>member
-169 DYSDRNES
+169 DY
-177 PGSPFTAGMP
+177 
-187 MGAYFS
+187 
-193 TSKVKPPLEGKEK
+193 SKVKPPLEGKEK

>member
-1 MNPVHGGEEPGT
+1 MDHRSQQYLLSKSWERENMNPVHGGEEPGT

-23 AQDGEEGTKSLLTGG
+23 TQDGEEGTKSLVTGG
-38 EGSADVLMTQ
+38 EESADVLMTQ

-58 VTKNALPDGRLEHCT
+58 VTKNALPDGLLEHCT
-73 AQATSEENSSEAC
+73 AQTTSEENSSEAC
-86 ETIRQD
+86 GTIRQD

-117 RDVSGHEQKINSLHS
+117 RDVSGHEQKTNSLHS

-146 SLPQDSLDSCSSAVR
+146 SLPQDSLDLRSSAVR
-161 CQGMLLIT
+161 RQGMLLIT
-169 DYSDRNES
+169 DC
-177 PGSPFTAGMP
+177 
-187 MGAYFS
+187 
-193 TSKVKPPLEGKEK
+193 SKVKPPLEGKEK
-206 LDVVIVCVASVFA
+206 LDVVIVCVASIFA

-236 KDLYNQSVDALEVML
+236 KDLYNQTVDALEVML
-251 RALLSEKPNPAE
+251 RALLSEKPTPAE

-269 HLAPWMRSEKAHER
+269 HLGHWMTSEKAHER
-283 ARAVNTSVCLL
+283 ARAVKTSVCLL
-294 QAAAEHPKFCMSHE
+294 QAAVEHPKFCISHE
-308 FPRLGLLVGRLA
+308 FPRLGILIGRLA
-320 LCIGDPEKEIGHQ
+320 LRVGDPEKEIGRQ

-385 VKRFG
+385 VKGFG
-390 QFLSPDQIADL
+390 QFLSPDQMADL

-439 PKILDRIHSQ
+439 PKIVDRIHSQ

-476 VSTAL
+476 VSKAL
-481 LKCPLPLDRDA
+481 LKCPLPLD
-492 AGMWRTLAKTEAI
+492 
-505 CHSHRLLDV
+505 RLLDV

-526 EDKAFIIPIAAASA
+526 EDKAFFIPIAAASA

-755 GLDGASYAG
+755 GLDGASYVG
-764 CITSPLRLLFDDER
+764 CITSPLRLLFDD
-778 ASVRSAAISLF
+778 
-789 GKMVKKVKKSRGL
+789 
-802 MKEEDVLDSL
+802 
-812 IPLLLHLQEG
+812 
-822 NPDMAEKCKNA
+822 KCKNA

-855 HNHQKDVDEICQYL
+855 HNHQEDVDEICQYL

-897 AAAMFIGFLVMHMD
+897 AAAMFI
-911 NMMGMKDLDIISN
+911 
-924 ALRGLLHDPE
+924 ALGGLIHDPE

-947 VLAVS
+947 VLAVY

-957 GLVEQHKVNSDSAEK
+957 ALVEQHKVNSDSAEK

>member
-1 MNPVHGGEEPGT
+1 MNPVHGGEGSGT
-13 ALRVHEHTPM
+13 ALRLQEHTSM
-23 AQDGEEGTKSLLTGG
+23 TQDGEEGTKSLVTGG
-38 EGSADVLMTQ
+38 EASADVLMTQ

-58 VTKNALPDGRLEHCT
+58 TKNALYMMACRST
-73 AQATSEENSSEAC
+73 AQATSEENPSEAC
-86 ETIRQD
+86 GTIRQD
-92 VGEKEDKVQPALEMM
+92 VGEKEDKVQPALEMV
-107 ALNDCNMELG
+107 ALNDWKKLELG
-117 RDVSGHEQKINSLHS
+117 KDVSGPGQKTNSFHS

-146 SLPQDSLDSCSSAVR
+146 SLPQDSLDSHSSAVR
-161 CQGMLLIT
+161 CQGMQLIT
-169 DYSDRNES
+169 DC
-177 PGSPFTAGMP
+177 
-187 MGAYFS
+187 
-193 TSKVKPPLEGKEK
+193 SKAKPPLEGKEK
-206 LDVVIVCVASVFA
+206 LDVVIVCVASIFA

-236 KDLYNQSVDALEVML
+236 KDLYNQTVDALEVML

-269 HLAPWMRSEKAHER
+269 HLAPWMTSEKAHER
-283 ARAVNTSVCLL
+283 ARAVITSVCLL
-294 QAAAEHPKFCMSHE
+294 QAAAESPQFCMSHK
-308 FPRLGLLVGRLA
+308 FPRLGLLIGRLA
-320 LCIGDPEKEIGHQ
+320 LRVGDPEKEIGRQ

-358 TAVLHQMPKEI
+358 TAVLHQMPQKI
-369 LGIYEPTR
+369 LGIYKPTR
-377 TCQNISEI
+377 TCENISEI

-390 QFLSPDQIADL
+390 QFLSPDQMADL

-408 LKKANESTIE
+408 LKEASESTIE

-431 KHKIQMKV
+431 KQKIQMEV
-439 PKILDRIHSQ
+439 PKIVDRIHSQ

-470 RAFMEE
+470 HAFLEE

-526 EDKAFIIPIAAASA
+526 EDRAFIIPLAAASA

-548 MCTQTVTRF
+548 MCTQAVTRF

-570 YSIGLSL
+570 YTIGLSL
-577 SDSGVSR
+577 PDSGVSR

-603 MGCHYEFTSVEKEG
+603 MGCHYEFTAVEKEG

-640 HYSCCELWRILYL
+640 HYSCCQLWRILYL

-668 AMAFFIELLHM
+668 AMAFFVELLHM

-684 LPEKYSVIRLLKG
+684 LPEKYSVLRLLKG
-697 LTDPDPIIRALCVKG
+697 LTDPDPVIRALCVKG

-755 GLDGASYAG
+755 GLDVASYVG
-764 CITSPLRLLFDDER
+764 CITSLLRLLFDDER
-778 ASVRSAAISLF
+778 VSVRSAAISLF
-789 GKMVKKVKKSRGL
+789 GKMVKKVKKTQGL

-822 NPDMAEKCKNA
+822 NPDLAEKCKNA
-833 LDECSRLLEWRLPK
+833 LDECSRVLEWRLPK
-847 QVGNRKAW
+847 QVGNGKAW
-855 HNHQKDVDEICQYL
+855 HNHQEDVDEICQYL
-869 VKTRQENVQRFL
+869 VKKHQENVQKFL

-911 NMMGMKDLDIISN
+911 SMMRMKDLDIISN
-924 ALRGLLHDPE
+924 ALAGLLHDPE
-934 ASVCIFAAQARER
+934 ASVCIFAAQAHDR
-947 VLAVS
+947 VLAIY

-972 HKSPPNPPP
+972 HKSPPNPPA
-981 TESTSS
+981 TEGTSS
-987 RLFNALNL
+987 RLCNALNL

>member
-23 AQDGEEGTKSLLTGG
+23 TQEGEEGTKSLVTGG
-38 EGSADVLMTQ
+38 EESADVLMTQ

-58 VTKNALPDGRLEHCT
+58 VTKNALPDGLLEHCT

-86 ETIRQD
+86 GTIRQD

-117 RDVSGHEQKINSLHS
+117 RDVSGHEQKTNSLHS

-146 SLPQDSLDSCSSAVR
+146 SLPQDSLDLRSSAVR
-161 CQGMLLIT
+161 RQGMLLIT
-169 DYSDRNES
+169 DC
-177 PGSPFTAGMP
+177 
-187 MGAYFS
+187 
-193 TSKVKPPLEGKEK
+193 SKMKPPLEGKEK
-206 LDVVIVCVASVFA
+206 LDVVIVCVASIFA
-219 LPSIEALQ
+219 LPSIKALQ

-236 KDLYNQSVDALEVML
+236 KDLYNQTVDALEVML
-251 RALLSEKPNPAE
+251 RALLSEKPTPAE

-269 HLAPWMRSEKAHER
+269 VSSIELHLAHWMTSEKAHER
-283 ARAVNTSVCLL
+283 ARAVKTSVCLL
-294 QAAAEHPKFCMSHE
+294 QAAVEHPKFCMSHE
-308 FPRLGLLVGRLA
+308 FPRLGLLIGRLA
-320 LCIGDPEKEIGHQ
+320 LRVGDPEKEIGCQ

-385 VKRFG
+385 VKGFG
-390 QFLSPDQIADL
+390 QFLSPDQMADL

-439 PKILDRIHSQ
+439 PKIVDRIHSQ

-526 EDKAFIIPIAAASA
+526 EDKAFFIPIAAASA

-755 GLDGASYAG
+755 GLDGASYVG

-778 ASVRSAAISLF
+778 ESVRSAAISLF

-855 HNHQKDVDEICQYL
+855 HNHQEDVDEICQYL

-911 NMMGMKDLDIISN
+911 NMMEMKDLDIISN
-924 ALRGLLHDPE
+924 ALGGLIHDPE
-934 ASVCIFAAQARER
+934 ASVCIFAAQAHER
-947 VLAVS
+947 VLAVY

-972 HKSPPNPPP
+972 HKSPPNAPP

>member
-1 MNPVHGGEEPGT
+1 
-13 ALRVHEHTPM
+13 
-23 AQDGEEGTKSLLTGG
+23 
-38 EGSADVLMTQ
+38 
-48 LCPLRLEEVV
+48 
-58 VTKNALPDGRLEHCT
+58 
-73 AQATSEENSSEAC
+73 
-86 ETIRQD
+86 
-92 VGEKEDKVQPALEMM
+92 
-107 ALNDCNMELG
+107 
-117 RDVSGHEQKINSLHS
+117 
-132 QKLMVV
+132 
-138 KQIVKHIK
+138 
-146 SLPQDSLDSCSSAVR
+146 
-161 CQGMLLIT
+161 MLLIT

-269 HLAPWMRSEKAHER
+269 VSSIELHLAPWMRSEKAHER